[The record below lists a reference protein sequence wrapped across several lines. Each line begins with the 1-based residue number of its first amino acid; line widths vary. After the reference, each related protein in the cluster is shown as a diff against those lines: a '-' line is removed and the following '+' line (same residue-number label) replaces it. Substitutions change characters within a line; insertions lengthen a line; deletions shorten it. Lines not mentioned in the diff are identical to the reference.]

1 MGTILDRAASILER
15 RFLINAFLPAVVFFG
30 GYIVFF
36 LWATNRL
43 SHAIH
48 NYLSTRLSLQLILIA
63 GFFALAWFC
72 AAFIASQWR
81 NLIRLYEGYLFTG
94 PLRQLADL
102 GKFAHLSRRRDFKS
116 AGRSLYDEY
125 SRSSRYVMPTRLGN
139 VLRAAEYY
147 PDERYGADYL
157 ILWARLAPLCPD
169 SFLENMDQFQA
180 ALDFLVVAVTGFSL
194 LAVSTSLTA
203 ALTGHGALIFLV
215 CLAGGFALAHV
226 AYLSAVAAAAELG
239 EAMRA
244 SFDLFRNELLVRMRW
259 PIPATPQEE
268 RETWEA
274 VGEFIRGAERDDAYA
289 KPYVDLDPTHL
300 L

>member
-1 MGTILDRAASILER
+1 MGAILDSAASILER
-15 RFLINAFLPAVVFFG
+15 RFLLNAFLPAVVFFG
-30 GYIVFF
+30 GYITFF

-43 SHAIH
+43 TRAIH
-48 NYLSTRLSLQLILIA
+48 DYLSAQLSLQLILVTA
-63 GFFALAWFC
+63 FFALAWFC

-81 NLIRLYEGYLFTG
+81 NLIRLYEGYLFVG
-94 PLRQLADL
+94 PLRHLAHL
-102 GKFAHLSRRRDFKS
+102 GKLAHASRRRDWKS
-116 AGRSLYDEY
+116 ARRSLYGEY
-125 SRSSRYVMPTRLGN
+125 SRSPKEVMPTRLGN

-147 PDERYGADYL
+147 PDDRYGADYL
-157 ILWARLAPLCPD
+157 ILWTRLAPLCPD
-169 SFLENMDQFQA
+169 SFLENMNQFQA

-203 ALTGHGALIFLV
+203 ALTGHGALVFLL

-244 SFDLFRNELLVRMRW
+244 SFDLYRNELLVRLRW
-259 PIPATPQEE
+259 PIPRDPEEE

-274 VGEFIRGAERDDAYA
+274 IGDFIRGAERGDPYA